1 MSLAPYFEKI
11 IATDASAEQV
21 ASASQHEKIEFRV
34 ARAEASGL
42 PAASADLVTVAQ
54 ALHWFH
60 IDEFFAEAMR
70 VLKPGGVLAVWC
82 YERGNVNSSCDEIFE
97 RIFAELDP
105 HWPAEREIVDGRYQS
120 ISLPVA
126 ELPAA
131 AFFMSASWTV
141 DDMLGYIRT
150 WSASQ
155 RYLVASGKE
164 STALWEE
171 QMRQRW
177 GPGARTVRWPITL
190 RAGKKPM
197 D

>member
-1 MSLAPYFEKI
+1 MAPYFKKV

-21 ASASQHEKIEFRV
+21 ASASQHEKIEFKV
-34 ARAEASGL
+34 AKAEASGL

-97 RIFAELDP
+97 KIFAEVEP
-105 HWPAEREIVDGRYQS
+105 HWPPEREIVDRRYQN
-120 ISLPVA
+120 ITLPVA
-126 ELPAA
+126 ELPAE
-131 AFFMSASWTV
+131 AFFMSASWAV
-141 DDMLGYIRT
+141 ADMLGYIRT

-155 RYLVASGKE
+155 RYLATSGKE
-164 STALWEE
+164 STTLWEE
-171 QMRQRW
+171 PLRQRW
-177 GPGARTVRWPITL
+177 GAGARTVSWPITL

>member
-1 MSLAPYFEKI
+1 MAPYFKKI

-21 ASASQHEKIEFRV
+21 ASASQHEKIEFKV
-34 ARAEASGL
+34 AKAEASGL

-97 RIFAELDP
+97 KVFAEVEP
-105 HWPAEREIVDGRYQS
+105 HWPPEREIVDSRYQN
-120 ISLPVA
+120 ITLPVA
-126 ELPAA
+126 ELPAE
-131 AFFMSASWTV
+131 AFFMSASWSV
-141 DDMLGYIRT
+141 GDMLGYIRT

-155 RYLVASGKE
+155 RYLVTSGKE
-164 STALWEE
+164 ATTSWEE
-171 QMRQRW
+171 PLRQRW
-177 GPGARTVRWPITL
+177 GSGARTVSWPITL
-190 RAGKKPM
+190 RAGKKSM
-197 D
+197 Y